1 MFFCI
6 IIQRKVINLRN
17 ATNNFICESISSN
30 ITDWNSIDWTKSE
43 KYVDKQQKRIYKA
56 EVNKDK
62 RKVRNIQ
69 RMLTNSRAV
78 VVVAVRRVTETN
90 KGRRTPGIDGFRALT
105 DKEKGELVDKI
116 LTMDIYK
123 HKPKPTLRR
132 YIPKKG
138 GKLRALG
145 IPTIIDRVYQEIVR
159 IILEPQYDAIE
170 RIFRN
175 IKDDNW
181 CWVFEGDFRSCFD
194 NLSHDFIL
202 KQLKGFPLI
211 KLVER
216 FLKAGYVDNNVFNT
230 TDKGTPQGGLLSPL
244 LANMALTG
252 LEKYLKISYREVYRD
267 RNGVEDITY
276 YSQGNYRVARYAD
289 DFVIFAKTKEEI
301 EQVRNLIEPY
311 LSERGLELA
320 EDKTNITHTHKGFN
334 FLGFNCRLYKTAN
347 RYKCLIKPSK
357 ESIKKA
363 KGKIN
368 DIFRYCR
375 GNSVDYLIDRLNPV
389 INGIGYFWRISV
401 AKEIFGTMD
410 SYVWK
415 KLRRFLKRMHPKKSW
430 KWIINK
436 YFPQYD
442 DEGNFIG
449 KWTLVGPNDK
459 VQLTKMSRIPI
470 RRWSMIKHNYSP
482 YDINKSEYFEN
493 PMRKQ
498 FSRR

>member
-1 MFFCI
+1 M
-6 IIQRKVINLRN
+6 
-17 ATNNFICESISSN
+17 
-30 ITDWNSIDWTKSE
+30 
-43 KYVDKQQKRIYKA
+43 
-56 EVNKDK
+56 
-62 RKVRNIQ
+62 
-69 RMLTNSRAV
+69 
-78 VVVAVRRVTETN
+78 
-90 KGRRTPGIDGFRALT
+90 
-105 DKEKGELVDKI
+105 
-116 LTMDIYK
+116 
-123 HKPKPTLRR
+123 
-132 YIPKKG
+132 
-138 GKLRALG
+138 
-145 IPTIIDRVYQEIVR
+145 
-159 IILEPQYDAIE
+159 
-170 RIFRN
+170 
-175 IKDDNW
+175 
-181 CWVFEGDFRSCFD
+181 
-194 NLSHDFIL
+194 
-202 KQLKGFPLI
+202 
-211 KLVER
+211 
-216 FLKAGYVDNNVFNT
+216 
-230 TDKGTPQGGLLSPL
+230 
-244 LANMALTG
+244 
-252 LEKYLKISYREVYRD
+252 
-267 RNGVEDITY
+267 
-276 YSQGNYRVARYAD
+276 
-289 DFVIFAKTKEEI
+289 
-301 EQVRNLIEPY
+301 
-311 LSERGLELA
+311 A

-368 DIFRYCR
+368 DMFRYCR

-401 AKEIFGTMD
+401 AKEIFSMMD

-493 PMRKQ
+493 RMRKQ